1 MAMSRSP
8 VQVFSLVLGA
18 VYLLIG
24 LAGFAV
30 AGLDDFAAPPVTA
43 P

>member
-1 MAMSRSP
+1 MSRSP

-18 VYLLIG
+18 VYLIIG
-24 LAGFAV
+24 LAGFA
-30 AGLDDFAAPPVTA
+30 ATGFDISRRRRWTA